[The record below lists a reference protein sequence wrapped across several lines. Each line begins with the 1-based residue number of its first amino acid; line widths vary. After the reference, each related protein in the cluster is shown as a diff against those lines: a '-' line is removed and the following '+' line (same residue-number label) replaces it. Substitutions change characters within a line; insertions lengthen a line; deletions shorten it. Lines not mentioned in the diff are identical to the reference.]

1 MKKIA
6 VVTTTRAEYGLLA
19 PIIKRLRDFE
29 NPDLKV
35 ELIVSGTHLYKE
47 YGMTVNEIRTQSVRI
62 DHEVLIPVNS
72 HSAID
77 ISNNQAAALT
87 KFAELFSKEKYSA
100 LLILGDRYEM
110 LAVAMAASNTR
121 IPIFHISGGDVTE
134 GAIDDCIR
142 HAITKMSYLHFT
154 TNEESRK
161 RVIQLGEEPDRVF
174 NYGSTSIDNILN
186 MAVMSKREAMDS
198 VGVKKERY
206 ALCTYHPVTLEDGN
220 IKENMD
226 NFLAAIKS
234 FDNIEFIVTKS
245 NADQGG
251 EAINR
256 ILDEESIEIPN
267 LYVYSSLGVKRYLS
281 LMKYAQFVMGNS
293 SSGIVEAPAF
303 HIPTVNIGD
312 RQRGRLQ
319 AESIIN
325 CTPDCSAIVAAMEKA
340 LSVEIKNRCKSIT
353 SPYGDG
359 CSAERVVKKMME
371 VVGRPVDLKKRFFD
385 IEVSV

>member
-35 ELIVSGTHLYKE
+35 ELIVSGTHLYE
-47 YGMTVNEIRTQSVRI
+47 EFGMTVNEIKAQSVRI

-72 HSAID
+72 YGAVD
-77 ISNNQAAALT
+77 ISNNQAVALG
-87 KFAELFSKEKYSA
+87 KFAQLFSKEKYSA

-110 LAVAMAASNTR
+110 LAVAIAASNAR

-134 GAIDDCIR
+134 GALDDCIR

-174 NYGSTSIDNILN
+174 NYGSTSIDNVLN
-186 MAVMSKREAMDS
+186 MATMSKKEAMDS
-198 VGVKKERY
+198 VGIKRELYV
-206 ALCTYHPVTLEDGN
+206 LCTYHPVTLESGN

-234 FDNIEFIVTKS
+234 FDNIDFIVTKS

-251 EAINR
+251 EEINR
-256 ILDEESIEIPN
+256 ILDEADIEIQN

-281 LMKYAQFVMGNS
+281 LMKYAQFVLGNS

-325 CTPDCSAIVAAMEKA
+325 CNSDYSSIVTAIEKA
-340 LSVEIKNRCKSIT
+340 LSVEMKNICKTIN

-359 CSAERVVKKMME
+359 HSAKRVVKKIIE
-371 VVGRPVDLKKRFFD
+371 AIGRPIDLKKKFFD
-385 IEVSV
+385 FEVNV